1 MVILLMMV
9 CPIQVNDVVSCGLG
23 LVDGD
28 TVDDGLPYTSLR
40 IINDVISYI

>member
-28 TVDDGLPYTSLR
+28 TVDDGLPYTSPKPKYNILHHW
-40 IINDVISYI
+40 